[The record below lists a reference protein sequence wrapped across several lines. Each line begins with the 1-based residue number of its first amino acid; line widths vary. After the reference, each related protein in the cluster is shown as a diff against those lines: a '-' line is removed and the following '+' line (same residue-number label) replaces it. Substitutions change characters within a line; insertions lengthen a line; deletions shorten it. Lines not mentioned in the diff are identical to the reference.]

1 MCHARDAVLCLMFFS
16 PKAATV
22 DQRAKVTLVSL
33 NLSPSI
39 LAPSF
44 TKRVGALFK
53 NGCTLRT
60 VSVKA
65 TILMVFVL
73 PYRIMDNRW
82 VGGVLTGEESVR
94 FRMQRNRAKV
104 TLYSNFVLNFN
115 RHLVWHGNQST
126 RLSRKCKR
134 SCMNRSMCNE
144 NKNTTKTVHMEVR
157 NGEAKMLNNI
167 AAS

>member
-1 MCHARDAVLCLMFFS
+1 MYGG
-16 PKAATV
+16 
-22 DQRAKVTLVSL
+22 
-33 NLSPSI
+33 
-39 LAPSF
+39 
-44 TKRVGALFK
+44 GA
-53 NGCTLRT
+53 
-60 VSVKA
+60 
-65 TILMVFVL
+65 
-73 PYRIMDNRW
+73 
-82 VGGVLTGEESVR
+82 LTGEESVR

-134 SCMNRSMCNE
+134 SCMNRPMCND